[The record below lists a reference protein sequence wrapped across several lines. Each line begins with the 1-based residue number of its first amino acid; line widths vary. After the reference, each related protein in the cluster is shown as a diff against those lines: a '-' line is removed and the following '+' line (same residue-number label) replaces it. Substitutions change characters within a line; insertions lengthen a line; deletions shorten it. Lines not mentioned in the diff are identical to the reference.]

1 MMEQSGSRYS
11 IKNIILVIGII
22 CHSSFIIQA
31 ADAQLKDLTIN
42 ADKVSIEKEK
52 YRIEAEGSVEATYQ
66 AILLRGNHLIYNTS
80 AETFRADRGFTL
92 NYQGITIEGDTLD
105 YGIKEHAG
113 VATRVNFDYL
123 GMRLGGGQIEFDREK
138 YDLKNASFTACD
150 LPGPHYRVTAADIT
164 LYPKYGWMVAY
175 WGLFWLGNLPVVPMP
190 TYIYDFQAEEK
201 ARRNLPPFPVIGSNV
216 EDGNYI
222 IETLAWNLRREFSG
236 SYNLSYFVNKGVG
249 LGATANY
256 LLGDRNN
263 GNLRL
268 NWNGKDNVV
277 GGLSHTLSF
286 GGEVISSEKPLFDFF
301 ALPRY
306 QRHELETNLTS
317 RERINYQRVSFTPE
331 FKLRSR
337 APGLYEMELTSGLV
351 AEEGNTKLVRG
362 GGKIKFYYKILGQVT
377 PSLVLD
383 ALYYSNGTKWVK
395 PSLGLDLSKDI
406 TDDVFLDAG
415 YQHYLFVEGLSP
427 FNYERYRFRAA
438 DRLLSGIKF
447 KIGETA
453 AKISASYFL
462 DDRSPEDI
470 DYTLFFK
477 LHCYNLE
484 ATYRSIRQEFLLG
497 FSLASK

>member
-1 MMEQSGSRYS
+1 M
-11 IKNIILVIGII
+11 KKFL
-22 CHSSFIIQA
+22 SFFLLFFLTTAVNGEI
-31 ADAQLKDLTIN
+31 KDLTIN

-52 YRIEAEGSVEATYQ
+52 YRIEAEGSVEASYQ
-66 AILLRGNHLIYNTS
+66 TILLRGNHLIYNTS
-80 AETFRADRGFTL
+80 AETFRADRGFIL

-105 YGIKEHAG
+105 YGIKENAG
-113 VATRVNFDYL
+113 TATQVSFDFQ
-123 GMRLGGGQIEFDREK
+123 GMRLGGGQIKFDREK
-138 YDLKNASFTACD
+138 YNLKNANFSTCNLA
-150 LPGPHYRVTAADIT
+150 GPHYRVTAADID

-175 WGLFWLGNLPVVPMP
+175 WGLFWLGDLPVVPMP

-201 ARRNLPPFPVIGSNV
+201 AQRNIPPFPMIGSNF
-216 EDGNYI
+216 EDGNYV

-236 SYNLSYFVNKGVG
+236 SYTLSYFSNKGVG

-256 LLGDRNN
+256 LFDDRNN

-268 NWNGKDNVV
+268 KWNEKDNVV
-277 GGLSHTLSF
+277 GGLSHILSF
-286 GGEVISSEKPLFDFF
+286 GGEVVTPEKPLFDFF

-306 QRHELETNLTS
+306 QQHELETNLSS
-317 RERINYQRVSFTPE
+317 RERINYQKVSFTPE

-337 APGLYEMELTSGLV
+337 GPGLYDLELISGLV
-351 AEEGNTKLVRG
+351 AEEGNTRLVRG
-362 GGKIKFYYKILGQVT
+362 GGKIKLFSKLPWQVT

-395 PSLGLDLSKDI
+395 PSVGLDMARELSADI
-406 TDDVFLDAG
+406 YLDTG
-415 YQHYLFVEGLSP
+415 YQHYLFVEGISP
-427 FNYERYRFRAA
+427 FNFEKYRFRAA
-438 DRLLSGIKF
+438 DRLLSGLRF
-447 KIGETA
+447 KLGETA

-462 DDRSPEDI
+462 DDWSPEDI